1 MSILAD
7 IRVVELASV
16 LAGPNVGM
24 FLAEQ
29 GAQVIKVENKTTGG
43 DVTRFWR
50 LPDEDTSGLSAY
62 FCAVNAGKTHIFLDL
77 LDQSD
82 RKALD
87 EVIRQ
92 ADILILNFKPGDAE
106 KFDMTTDQLRARHP
120 KLIIATLQGFAGS
133 SHRVAYDVVIQAE
146 TGYMSMNGTQASG
159 PLKMPVAMMDLLAAH
174 QLRQGVLLALYNREK
189 TGKGALV
196 QHSLEA
202 AGVSN
207 LANQAS
213 NYLMAGHV
221 ATRMGSLHPNIAP
234 YGDTFICKDGKAIV
248 LAVGSDG
255 QFRKLCQVLGA
266 PDLATDSLFSTNIE
280 RVQNRSRLT
289 EALAP
294 LFGQKPAFDWISAF
308 HQQHIPAGQVKDV
321 GEVLA
326 QPHLAHLIWRTDEN
340 GQEAARVRTSGF
352 EIFCND

>member
-62 FCAVNAGKTHIFLDL
+62 FCAVNAGKNHIFLDL

-106 KFDMTTDQLRARHP
+106 KFDIRSLLIDVYRGMTLEMFDKVVEKHLRLH
-120 KLIIATLQGFAGS
+120 
-133 SHRVAYDVVIQAE
+133 
-146 TGYMSMNGTQASG
+146 
-159 PLKMPVAMMDLLAAH
+159 
-174 QLRQGVLLALYNREK
+174 GVEL
-189 TGKGALV
+189 
-196 QHSLEA
+196 
-202 AGVSN
+202 
-207 LANQAS
+207 
-213 NYLMAGHV
+213 
-221 ATRMGSLHPNIAP
+221 
-234 YGDTFICKDGKAIV
+234 DG
-248 LAVGSDG
+248 
-255 QFRKLCQVLGA
+255 
-266 PDLATDSLFSTNIE
+266 
-280 RVQNRSRLT
+280 
-289 EALAP
+289 
-294 LFGQKPAFDWISAF
+294 
-308 HQQHIPAGQVKDV
+308 
-321 GEVLA
+321 
-326 QPHLAHLIWRTDEN
+326 
-340 GQEAARVRTSGF
+340 
-352 EIFCND
+352 